1 MRKSVALLYCLG
13 TSVVAPPLQAQIG
26 DQARASEVAPGD
38 IVVTAQKRLQSIQ
51 DVPVSV
57 TAVSGDQLRGLGV
70 SDTSGLANLS
80 ANVVATT
87 SANLPAITIR
97 GVGLNEF
104 ASNFDSPVAIHVDE
118 VYRSKPYM
126 ASVPSFDL
134 NRVEILKGPQG
145 TLFGRNTTGGTVN
158 YFINEPEQESS
169 GGMNLS
175 GDNFERFHIDGY
187 VNGAIT
193 DELAARFSYY
203 VAQGRGGPYRN
214 LYDGSRYGAPNQLAG
229 RFQLKWHRGDTMVR
243 LSTYAFRDRSEITPY
258 KSPGIFNA
266 DGSYCA
272 PLLTGHIDDNRAACL
287 RYGPFVIDPANSSG
301 LRETQDIRQ
310 INSDYGWNAN
320 NRAAGISLHI
330 EQDIGAAKLV
340 SITSYDH
347 FRRIQREDA
356 DNSPYV
362 TLNDH
367 FYSRIKQFTQELRIS
382 GAAGRLNYLVGGYYE
397 RDNLKEFNSA
407 NALQNPLLG
416 LPPFAPRLMADF
428 TQKVR
433 SLALFTHEEFELT
446 KALSLV
452 AGLRYTNDRTSLNAS
467 TALGANDPQGA
478 DQHVTPVIP
487 VDTLVT
493 HRTDETTSFRGGIN
507 WRFGTGHLLYGS
519 ISRGFRSGGYSVPFG
534 TQITTFSPERL
545 TAYELGYKGRITPQL
560 DFNLAGF
567 RYDYKDLQ
575 VNVDAPGSVVP
586 ITKNIGAS
594 RSYGIDAD
602 LMLHTGDGWLA
613 RFGVG
618 YLDARFRRTD
628 AVVTTY
634 AGIVGLEGKRPV
646 NTPKWTLQA
655 LIQKTLPVSES
666 YQLVLETDAK
676 YISKRYLESTGQI
689 FDRAPA
695 YAVQNARIAF
705 GPASGTWEFAIF
717 GKNIW
722 NKEYLTYLNNV
733 SFFRL
738 EIYGDPASYG
748 AQASFKF

>member
-1 MRKSVALLYCLG
+1 MRKSGALLYWLG
-13 TSVVAPPLQAQIG
+13 IAGTAAPAQAQVA
-26 DQARASEVAPGD
+26 DRAQALDAASHE
-38 IVVTAQKRLQSIQ
+38 IVVTAQKRAQSIE
-51 DVPVSV
+51 DVPLSV
-57 TAVSGDQLRGLGV
+57 TAVSGDQLRGLGI
-70 SDTSGLANLS
+70 SDTAGLANLS

-104 ASNFDSPVAIHVDE
+104 ASNFDSPVAVEVDE
-118 VYRSKPYM
+118 VYKSKPYM
-126 ASVPSFDL
+126 ASIPIYDL
-134 NRVEILKGPQG
+134 DRVEILKGPQG

-158 YFINEPEQESS
+158 YFISEPTQSSS

-175 GDNFERFHIDGY
+175 GDNFARFHVDGFL
-187 VNGAIT
+187 NTGIT
-193 DELAARFSYY
+193 DDLAARFSYY
-203 VAQGRGGPYRN
+203 VAQGSGGPYHN
-214 LYDGSRYGAPNQLAG
+214 LYTGSRYGAPDQLAG
-229 RFQLKWHRGDTMVR
+229 RFQLKWHRNGTTVR
-243 LSTYAFRDRSEITPY
+243 MSAYAFRDRSEVTPY

-287 RYGPFVIDPANSSG
+287 RYGPFAIDPANPSG

-310 INSDYGWNAN
+310 INADYGWKAN
-320 NRAAGISLHI
+320 NKAAGISLHI
-330 EQDIGAAKLV
+330 EQDLGAAKLV

-347 FRRIQREDA
+347 FRRIQREDG
-356 DNSPYV
+356 DDSPYV
-362 TLNDH
+362 TVNDH
-367 FYSRIKQFTQELRIS
+367 FYSGINQFTQELRI
-382 GAAGRLNYLVGGYYE
+382 AGKAGQLNYLVGGFYE
-397 RDNLKEFNSA
+397 HDDLNEFNSV
-407 NALQNPLLG
+407 NGLQNPLLG

-433 SLALFTHEEFELT
+433 SLALFTHEELELT
-446 KALSLV
+446 KTLSLV
-452 AGLRYTNDRTSLNAS
+452 AGLRYTNDRTRLNALS
-467 TALGANDPQGA
+467 ALGANDPQGA
-478 DQHVTPVIP
+478 EQRVTPVIP
-487 VDTLVT
+487 VDALDGR
-493 HRTDETTSFRGGIN
+493 RTDGTTSFRAGIN
-507 WRFGTGHLLYGS
+507 WHFRPGQLLYGS

-534 TQITTFSPERL
+534 GEITTFSPERL
-545 TAYELGYKGRITPQL
+545 TAYEIGYKGRITSQF
-560 DFNLAGF
+560 DFNVAGF

-575 VNVDAPGSVVP
+575 VNVDAPASVVP

-594 RSYGIDAD
+594 RSYGVDAD
-602 LMLHTGDGWLA
+602 LLWHTPDGWLA
-613 RFGVG
+613 RLGVG
-618 YLDARFRRTD
+618 YLDARFRNTD

-634 AGIVGLEGKRPV
+634 AGVVGLDGKRPV
-646 NTPKWTLQA
+646 NTPKWTLQG
-655 LIQKTLPVSES
+655 LVQKTVPVSDA

-676 YISKRYLESTGQI
+676 FISARYLEATGQI

-705 GPASGTWEFAIF
+705 GPTDGRWEFAIF

-722 NKEYLTYLNNV
+722 NREYLTYLNNV